1 MPFARKV
8 SRVVRCP
15 SPVLAT
21 AVLVVLGCD
30 TTKPL
35 PPAVLVTPAVLTL
48 EDGQT
53 AKITARLRNPK
64 SRTVRWSSSNTAV
77 ATVDLSGTVTGVS
90 NGTANIYVKM
100 VDDSTVFA
108 MVPVTVVGP
117 AVASVSLTPPV
128 ATVYVGFSFR
138 MSVQLR
144 SESGRS
150 IRGRA
155 ITWASPDVT
164 IADVTTT
171 GLVRGRAPGGPI
183 ALTATVEGKTATSQV
198 RVAHAAEACPFVTA
212 LTFGQR
218 MDGRLSLGD
227 CELSLDD
234 SYVDVYEIT
243 LPAAATV
250 QVDMAST
257 EFDSYIGL
265 FDATGL
271 FLAEDDNSGGGNNA
285 QIVRQLAAG
294 KYRVWANTITGAT
307 SGSYSV
313 TVVQR

>member
-1 MPFARKV
+1 M
-8 SRVVRCP
+8 VRC
-15 SPVLAT
+15 SSALVVT

-30 TTKPL
+30 ATKPL
-35 PPAVLVTPAVLTL
+35 PPAVLVTPATLTL

-53 AKITARLRNPK
+53 AKLNARLRNPK

-77 ATVDLSGTVTGVS
+77 ATVDLSGTVTGVT
-90 NGTANIYVKM
+90 NGRANIFVKM

-108 MVPVTVVGP
+108 MVPVTIVGP
-117 AVASVSLTPPV
+117 AVSSVSLTPPT

-144 SESGRS
+144 SADGRV

-155 ITWASPDVT
+155 ITWTTPDVT
-164 IADVTTT
+164 IADVTTA
-171 GLVRGRAPGGPI
+171 GIVRGRAPGGPI
-183 ALTATVEGKTATSQV
+183 PLTATVEGKTATAQV

-218 MDGRLSLGD
+218 MDGRLALGD

-250 QVDMAST
+250 QVDMASA

-271 FLAEDDNSGGGNNA
+271 FIAEDDNSGGGNNA
-285 QIVRQLAAG
+285 QIVRQLPAG
-294 KYRVWANTITGAT
+294 KYRVWANTISGST

>member
-1 MPFARKV
+1 MRLARKV

-15 SPVLAT
+15 SAVLVT
-21 AVLVVLGCD
+21 AVLVGMGCD
-30 TTKPL
+30 STKPL
-35 PPAVLVTPAVLTL
+35 PPAVLVTPATLTL

-53 AKITARLRNPK
+53 AKINARLRNPK

-77 ATVDLSGTVTGVS
+77 ATVDLSGTVTGVT
-90 NGTANIYVKM
+90 NGTANVFVKM

-117 AVASVSLTPPV
+117 AVSSVSLTPPV

-144 SESGRS
+144 SADGRL

-155 ITWASPDVT
+155 ISWASPDPA
-164 IADVTTT
+164 IADVTTA
-171 GLVRGRAPGGPI
+171 GVVRGRSPGGPLP
-183 ALTATVEGKTATSQV
+183 LTATVEGKTATAQV

-218 MDGRLSLGD
+218 VDGRLSLGD

-250 QVDMAST
+250 QVDMVSA

-271 FLAEDDNSGGGNNA
+271 FLAEDDNSGGGKNA

>member
-1 MPFARKV
+1 MQFARRVPRLV
-8 SRVVRCP
+8 SCP
-15 SPVLAT
+15 SAVLVT
-21 AVLVVLGCD
+21 AVLVVMGCD
-30 TTKPL
+30 ATKPL
-35 PPAVLVTPAVLTL
+35 PPAVLVTPATLTL

-53 AKITARLRNPK
+53 GKINARLRNPK

-77 ATVDLSGTVTGVS
+77 ATVDLSGTVTGVT
-90 NGTANIYVKM
+90 NGTANVFVKM

-117 AVASVSLTPPV
+117 AVSSVSLTPPV
-128 ATVYVGFSFR
+128 ATVYVGFSLRF
-138 MSVQLR
+138 SVQLR
-144 SESGRS
+144 SADGRL
-150 IRGRA
+150 IRGRE
-155 ITWASPDVT
+155 IKWASPDAG

-171 GLVRGRAPGGPI
+171 GLVRGRAPGGPLP
-183 ALTATVEGKTATSQV
+183 LTATVEGKTATAQV

-218 MDGRLSLGD
+218 MDGRLALGD

-243 LPAAATV
+243 LPTAATV
-250 QVDMAST
+250 QVDMVSN
-257 EFDSYIGL
+257 EFDSYLGL
-265 FDATGL
+265 FDANGT
-271 FLAEDDNSGGGNNA
+271 FLGEDDNSGGGQNA
-285 QIVRQLAAG
+285 QMVRQLAAG
-294 KYRVWANTITGAT
+294 KYRVWANTISGST

>member
-1 MPFARKV
+1 M
-8 SRVVRCP
+8 VRC
-15 SPVLAT
+15 SSALVVT

-30 TTKPL
+30 ATKPL
-35 PPAVLVTPAVLTL
+35 PPAVLVTPATLTL

-53 AKITARLRNPK
+53 AKLNARLRNPK

-77 ATVDLSGTVTGVS
+77 ATVDLSGTVTGVT
-90 NGTANIYVKM
+90 NGTANIFVKM

-108 MVPVTVVGP
+108 MVPVTIVGP
-117 AVASVSLTPPV
+117 AVSSVSLTPPT

-144 SESGRS
+144 SADGRV

-155 ITWASPDVT
+155 ITWTTPDVT
-164 IADVTTT
+164 IADVTTA
-171 GLVRGRAPGGPI
+171 GIVRGRAPGGPI
-183 ALTATVEGKTATSQV
+183 PLTATVEGKTATAQV

-218 MDGRLSLGD
+218 MDGRLALGD

-250 QVDMAST
+250 QVDMASA

-285 QIVRQLAAG
+285 QIVRQLPAG
-294 KYRVWANTITGAT
+294 KYRVWANTISGST

>member
-1 MPFARKV
+1 
-8 SRVVRCP
+8 
-15 SPVLAT
+15 
-21 AVLVVLGCD
+21 
-30 TTKPL
+30 
-35 PPAVLVTPAVLTL
+35 
-48 EDGQT
+48 
-53 AKITARLRNPK
+53 
-64 SRTVRWSSSNTAV
+64 
-77 ATVDLSGTVTGVS
+77 
-90 NGTANIYVKM
+90 
-100 VDDSTVFA
+100 
-108 MVPVTVVGP
+108 
-117 AVASVSLTPPV
+117 
-128 ATVYVGFSFR
+128 

-144 SESGRS
+144 SADGRV

-155 ITWASPDVT
+155 ITWATPDVT
-164 IADVTTT
+164 IADVTTA
-171 GLVRGRAPGGPI
+171 GIVRGRAPGGPI
-183 ALTATVEGKTATSQV
+183 PLTATVEGKTATAQV

-218 MDGRLSLGD
+218 MDGRLALGD

-250 QVDMAST
+250 QVDMASA

-285 QIVRQLAAG
+285 QIVRQLPAG
-294 KYRVWANTITGAT
+294 KYRVWANTISGST

>member
-1 MPFARKV
+1 M
-8 SRVVRCP
+8 VRCP

-77 ATVDLSGTVTGVS
+77 ATVDLSGTVTGVT
-90 NGTANIYVKM
+90 NGTANIFVKM

-108 MVPVTVVGP
+108 MVPVTIVGP
-117 AVASVSLTPPV
+117 AVSSVSLTPP
-128 ATVYVGFSFR
+128 APTVYVGFSLR

-144 SESGRS
+144 SADGRV
-150 IRGRA
+150 IRGRT
-155 ITWASPDVT
+155 ITWATPDVT
-164 IADVTTT
+164 IADVTTA
-171 GLVRGRAPGGPI
+171 GIVRGRAPGGPI
-183 ALTATVEGKTATSQV
+183 ALTATVEGKTATAQV

-218 MDGRLSLGD
+218 VDGRLSLGD

-250 QVDMAST
+250 QVDMVSA

-271 FLAEDDNSGGGNNA
+271 FLAEDDNSGGGKNA

>member
-1 MPFARKV
+1 
-8 SRVVRCP
+8 
-15 SPVLAT
+15 
-21 AVLVVLGCD
+21 
-30 TTKPL
+30 
-35 PPAVLVTPAVLTL
+35 
-48 EDGQT
+48 
-53 AKITARLRNPK
+53 
-64 SRTVRWSSSNTAV
+64 
-77 ATVDLSGTVTGVS
+77 
-90 NGTANIYVKM
+90 M

-117 AVASVSLTPPV
+117 AVSSVSLTPP
-128 ATVYVGFSFR
+128 APTVYVGFSLR

-144 SESGRS
+144 SADGRV

-155 ITWASPDVT
+155 ITWATPDVT

-171 GLVRGRAPGGPI
+171 GVVRGRAPGGPI
-183 ALTATVEGKTATSQV
+183 ALTATVEGKTATAQV

-218 MDGRLSLGD
+218 VDGRLSLGD

-250 QVDMAST
+250 QVDMVSA

-271 FLAEDDNSGGGNNA
+271 FLAEDDNSGGGKNA